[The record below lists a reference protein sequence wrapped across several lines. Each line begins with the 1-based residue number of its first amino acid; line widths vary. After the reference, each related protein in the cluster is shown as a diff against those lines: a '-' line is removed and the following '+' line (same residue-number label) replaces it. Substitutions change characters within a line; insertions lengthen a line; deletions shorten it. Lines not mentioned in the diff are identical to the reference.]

1 MPNVSNLVK
10 KTDHN
15 TKVSETENKT
25 PIDHDHD
32 KYVTTQELNKLTWE
46 HFTGRLAQENLA
58 SKSVLLL

>member
-15 TKVSETENKT
+15 TKISETKNKT

-32 KYVTTQELNKLTWE
+32 KYVTTQELNKLT
-46 HFTGRLAQENLA
+46 
-58 SKSVLLL
+58 